1 MTAEEV
7 LRRLYLME
15 KPFLQ
20 TNDWP
25 RLRIR
30 VADLVAATCPPATPA
45 DIIALLRTLRLDGR
59 VMFLPDWG
67 RWGLDEDEKNGAVVP
82 SRAHWEPTPA
92 SPDAPSWQ
100 RRYG

>member
-7 LRRLYLME
+7 LRQLYVLE

-30 VADLVAATCPPATPA
+30 IADLVAATCPPASPS
-45 DIIALLRTLRLDGR
+45 DVIDLLRSLRLDGR
-59 VMFLPDWG
+59 VMFLPEWE
-67 RWGLDEDEKNGAVVP
+67 RWGLDEDEKDGAL
-82 SRAHWEPTPA
+82 
-92 SPDAPSWQ
+92 
-100 RRYG
+100 

>member
-7 LRRLYLME
+7 LRRLYLLE

-30 VADLVAATCPPATPA
+30 VNDLVAATCPPANPS
-45 DIIALLRTLRLDGR
+45 DVIDLLGSLRLDGR
-59 VMFLPDWG
+59 VMFLPDWE
-67 RWGLDEDEKNGAVVP
+67 RWGA
-82 SRAHWEPTPA
+82 R
-92 SPDAPSWQ
+92 
-100 RRYG
+100 